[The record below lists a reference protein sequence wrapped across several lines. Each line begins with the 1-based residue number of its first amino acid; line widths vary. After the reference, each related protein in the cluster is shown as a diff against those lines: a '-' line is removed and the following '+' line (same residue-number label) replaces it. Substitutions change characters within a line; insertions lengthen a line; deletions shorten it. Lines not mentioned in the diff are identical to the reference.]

1 MKANF
6 KCADK
11 QTGSGL
17 ASCVGTVP
25 KGSLIDT
32 STFGQH
38 SFTVTATDKAGNVT
52 VKTVHYSVRY
62 AWNGFFAPVSN
73 SGSGLNLVHAGDL
86 IKLGFSLN
94 GNYGLSVLAAGSPT
108 SVPVAAPPTPRT
120 WSRVRTRARRR
131 PRLRCRLRHYFYGWE
146 TSAAGPAPAGSSSCS

>member
-32 STFGQH
+32 SSAGQH
-38 SFTVTATDKAGNVT
+38 SFTVTGTDKAGNVT
-52 VKTVHYSVRY
+52 VKTVHYNVRY

-86 IKLGFSLN
+86 IKIGFSLN

-108 SVPVAAPPTPRT
+108 SVAGQLP
-120 WSRVRTRARRR
+120 
-131 PRLRCRLRHYFYGWE
+131 LRH
-146 TSAAGPAPAGSSSCS
+146 PAPGRGCA